1 MTSIPPADLLEPSTA
16 PVWRAAAAL
25 TAPDPAAVARIRRKN
40 PDIPA
45 DVVSAIITQT
55 TLRRQAQPQLGSVA
69 DQLLFTSAGAQQCT
83 RPVVAA
89 RRARLLAAQGI
100 TSIRDLGCGIGVDSL
115 ACQRAGLTVVP
126 VEQDPAT
133 AQLAEANLGI
143 PVTVAD
149 VTSAELPEADATFV
163 DPARREGDR
172 RILNPDRWAPP
183 WPWVID
189 YAGQHPRTVAKA
201 APGLP
206 HEAINSDCA
215 AEWISVSGQLVET
228 CVWFPGLTDALPR
241 RSAVLLRPGDDP
253 WQPAIEQ
260 QLGSE
265 THPAPAPLGQPN
277 DWIVEPDPAIIRS
290 HLIDVLAARIN
301 AVGLSPGIAYLT
313 TASPPTESWGQLFR
327 MLAEVPAGG
336 KALKLELRRRNIGK
350 IEVHTRGLGIDPAR
364 LRKSLGLSGKG
375 PVHHLLLTRV
385 AGSASGFLVEP
396 QPPQPH

>member
-55 TLRRQAQPQLGSVA
+55 TLRRQARPQLGAVA

-89 RRARLLAAQGI
+89 RRARLLVAQGI

-241 RSAVLLRPGDDP
+241 RSAVLLRPSDDP

-260 QLGSE
+260 QLGS
-265 THPAPAPLGQPN
+265 HADPAPAPLGQPN

-327 MLAEVPAGG
+327 MLAQVPAGG

>member
-1 MTSIPPADLLEPSTA
+1 MTSIPPADLLAPSTA

-25 TAPDPAAVARIRRKN
+25 TAPDPAAVTRIRRTN

-55 TLRRQAQPQLGSVA
+55 TLRRQAQRQLGSVA

-89 RRARLLAAQGI
+89 RRARLLVAQGV

-133 AQLAEANLGI
+133 AQLAEANLGV

-149 VTSAELPEADATFV
+149 VTSAELPETDATFV

-172 RILNPDRWAPP
+172 RILNPDHWAPP
-183 WPWVID
+183 WRWVID
-189 YAGQHPRTVAKA
+189 YATHHPRTVAKA

-206 HEAINSDCA
+206 HEAISPDCA
-215 AEWISVSGQLVET
+215 TEWISVSGQLVET
-228 CVWFPGLTDALPR
+228 CVWFPGLTDALSR

-253 WQPAIEQ
+253 WQPTTAQ
-260 QLGSE
+260 QLSSHADP
-265 THPAPAPLGQPN
+265 TPAPVGHPN

-290 HLIDVLAARIN
+290 HLIDVLATRID

-313 TASPPTESWGQLFR
+313 MARPPVEVWGQLFR
-327 MLAEVPAGG
+327 VLDEVPAGG

-350 IEVHTRGLGIDPAR
+350 VEVHTRGLGIDPAR

-396 QPPQPH
+396 QQPQPH